1 MLPVYIFY
9 SMFGF
14 QRIGDLIWAAA
25 DQRARGFLFGATA
38 GRTTLSGE
46 GLQHQDGSSLLV
58 AATVPSCRAYDPAS
72 AAEVAVILDHGMARM
87 LDEKRDEFFYLTLM
101 NEAQPQPVLPEG
113 AAPDVVKGL
122 YLVERLGPAEGPKLR
137 LLGSGTILAGVRTA
151 AAVLAE
157 EHGVAVEVFSATSYS
172 ELARDAA
179 RVERH
184 NRLAAAASAAPS
196 HLDRLLPGT
205 APVVAASDHVR
216 AVPQQIAPWIRGR
229 FTVLGTDGFGRSSDR
244 AALRRFFEVDS
255 AHVVVA
261 GLEAL
266 ARDGVLPFAT
276 VAAAIR
282 AAGIDAEAPPPWTV

>member
-1 MLPVYIFY
+1 
-9 SMFGF
+9 
-14 QRIGDLIWAAA
+14 
-25 DQRARGFLFGATA
+25 
-38 GRTTLSGE
+38 
-46 GLQHQDGSSLLV
+46 
-58 AATVPSCRAYDPAS
+58 
-72 AAEVAVILDHGMARM
+72 
-87 LDEKRDEFFYLTLM
+87 
-101 NEAQPQPVLPEG
+101 
-113 AAPDVVKGL
+113 
-122 YLVERLGPAEGPKLR
+122 
-137 LLGSGTILAGVRTA
+137 VRTA

-266 ARDGVLPFAT
+266 ARDGALPFAT

-282 AAGIDAEAPPPWTV
+282 AAGIDAAAPPPWTV